1 MAVLSRHVPIFPQSI
16 MSVYAFCM
24 YSFGCFSK
32 EKIKGYQP
40 ATSKQSTHQSA
51 TRAQLCAACFALAI
65 GDSSSQPKAAAEK
78 RHMPKGD
85 NRAVWSQKKR
95 RAREVDARYSREK
108 EAEAP
113 NILHTLKFVPMAF
126 PLLFFLLFLVA
137 MPFKGSG
144 KASRFFLV
152 FDCGTFVAGVAY

>member
-1 MAVLSRHVPIFPQSI
+1 MLSACTALVASPKRRL
-16 MSVYAFCM
+16 
-24 YSFGCFSK
+24 K
-32 EKIKGYQP
+32 
-40 ATSKQSTHQSA
+40 ATSPPLQSRA
-51 TRAQLCAACFALAI
+51 PIRAQQGLNFALRALHWRLVTRRP
-65 GDSSSQPKAAAEK
+65 SPKHQPK
-78 RHMPKGD
+78 RGTCPKATTVQYG
-85 NRAVWSQKKR
+85 RKKKK

>member
-1 MAVLSRHVPIFPQSI
+1 MVA
-16 MSVYAFCM
+16 
-24 YSFGCFSK
+24 K
-32 EKIKGYQP
+32 
-40 ATSKQSTHQSA
+40 
-51 TRAQLCAACFALAI
+51 
-65 GDSSSQPKAAAEK
+65 
-78 RHMPKGD
+78 
-85 NRAVWSQKKR
+85 KKR